1 MCGVKREQNL
11 HLYLPFF
18 PPTFIGQVM
27 PCAPHTATLYP
38 TQVHTTTRKG
48 IKRTNQLAC
57 STSCQNS
64 TAKKKNATEY
74 QHPDNLTE
82 LGMVDVAEIMAQD
95 PGFKKL

>member
-1 MCGVKREQNL
+1 MSVA
-11 HLYLPFF
+11 
-18 PPTFIGQVM
+18 QVT

-74 QHPDNLTE
+74 QHPDK